1 MIDSDISI
9 PFDENIDNANRDLS
23 CSPLMLYY
31 KITYL
36 NVYKFTPQ
44 MNNIF

>member
-23 CSPLMLYY
+23 CSPF
-31 KITYL
+31 KEDE
-36 NVYKFTPQ
+36 NW
-44 MNNIF
+44 